1 MATRWLGCALILV
14 GCGGGIN
21 GDDGPVGGSNTV
33 SGTVVDFQS
42 TMPVPGSVSVSTAG
56 LFPAPTVTVTGTKFE
71 MTGVPDNSAFQI
83 LASTTGYHPTYSPTV
98 SVESSDVSD
107 IQLPTA
113 SDAFVTALATG
124 FSVTPAAGKGVLMLH
139 LLDAQ
144 GTPRAGV
151 AGSNLVLAGAAGA
164 SGPHFLDA
172 SLQPDKG
179 TNASSASGWA
189 VFFNVPPGSVSLGI
203 AVNANVT
210 LAMPT
215 SPVADATVTL
225 ADVSV
230 TDGAP
235 MGMPMNVSFSR
246 DVAPIFPKRGCTN
259 CHAQNGIGKQLGNL
273 TLDGGTDHV
282 YKELVTETPYRVV
295 VSAPETSKVLTMP
308 SAETPPDAH
317 PNITFT
323 GPQDPD
329 YVTILQWIR
338 EGAKN
343 N

>member
-1 MATRWLGCALILV
+1 M
-14 GCGGGIN
+14 
-21 GDDGPVGGSNTV
+21 PV
-33 SGTVVDFQS
+33 SGS
-42 TMPVPGSVSVSTAG
+42 ASVSTTG
-56 LFPAPTVTVTGTKFE
+56 LLPAPSVTVTGSMFT

-83 LASTTGYHPTYSPTV
+83 LASTTGYHPTYSPTIAV
-98 SVESSDVSD
+98 LESD
-107 IQLPTA
+107 IENVRVPTA
-113 SDAFVTALATG
+113 SDAFVTSLASG
-124 FSVTPAAGKGVLMLH
+124 FGVTPAAGKGVLMLQ
-139 LLDAQ
+139 LLDAN
-144 GTPRAGV
+144 GVPRAGV
-151 AGSNLVLAGAAGA
+151 AGSNLVLAGADGA

-172 SLQPDKG
+172 NLQPATG
-179 TNASSASGWA
+179 TNASSSSGWA
-189 VFFNVPPGSVSLGI
+189 VFLNVPPGSVSLGT
-203 AVNANVT
+203 AVNATVT

-225 ADVSV
+225 VDVSV

-235 MGMPMNVSFSR
+235 TGLPTNVSFSQS
-246 DVAPIFPKRGCTN
+246 VVPIFAKRGCTN

-273 TLDGGTDHV
+273 TLDGGVQHV
-282 YKELVTETPYRVV
+282 YNELVTETTYRVV
-295 VSAPETSKVLTMP
+295 VTAPETSKVLTMP

-329 YVTILQWIR
+329 YVTILVWIR